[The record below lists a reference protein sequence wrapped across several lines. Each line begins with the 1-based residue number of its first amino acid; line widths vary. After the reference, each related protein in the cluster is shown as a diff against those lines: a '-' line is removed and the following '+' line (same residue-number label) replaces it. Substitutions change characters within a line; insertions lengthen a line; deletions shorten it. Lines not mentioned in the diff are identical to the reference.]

1 MGTAIASFRRWPGL
15 LIGSALLLGLA
26 GCQDGSNATGGAGAP
41 PPTSVDVVTL
51 QPVSVDI
58 IETYTGRV
66 SAYRSAEIRPQVNGI
81 ILQRA
86 FEEGSSVK
94 AGDLLYQIDPALYK
108 AALASAESELALQQ
122 ANAQSARLLAER
134 YRELV
139 KSAAVSRQEA
149 DDAEAAWKQAQ
160 AQIQAAKAQVQSARI
175 NLDYTRITAPI
186 SGVIS
191 RSSIT
196 EGALVSAQ
204 QADALATVRQLQPV
218 YVDIRQPAATLLQM
232 KRSSDAPS
240 ASVTLKLEDGSP
252 LGESGQLQFS
262 ESSVD
267 EGTGT
272 VNVRALFDNKESLL
286 LPGMFVRAEV
296 VVEHLNNT
304 LLAPQRGISRLPN
317 GATTALVVGADN
329 QVETRNVIVGRAKDD
344 NWIVK
349 SGLEAGDRLIIAGLQ
364 KIAPGAKVNPREA
377 NSNSNSAAQ

>member
-1 MGTAIASFRRWPGL
+1 M
-15 LIGSALLLGLA
+15 
-26 GCQDGSNATGGAGAP
+26 
-41 PPTSVDVVTL
+41 
-51 QPVSVDI
+51 
-58 IETYTGRV
+58 
-66 SAYRSAEIRPQVNGI
+66 
-81 ILQRA
+81 
-86 FEEGSSVK
+86 
-94 AGDLLYQIDPALYK
+94 
-108 AALASAESELALQQ
+108 
-122 ANAQSARLLAER
+122 
-134 YRELV
+134 
-139 KSAAVSRQEA
+139 
-149 DDAEAAWKQAQ
+149 
-160 AQIQAAKAQVQSARI
+160 QSARI

-232 KRSSDAPS
+232 KRTSDAPN
-240 ASVTLKLEDGSP
+240 ASVKLKLEDGSP
-252 LGESGQLQFS
+252 LSESGQLQFS

-272 VNVRALFDNKESLL
+272 VNVRALFDNKERLL
-286 LPGMFVRAEV
+286 LPGLFVRAEV
-296 VVEHLNNT
+296 VVEHLDNA

-317 GATTALVVGADN
+317 GATTAMVVGADN
-329 QVETRNVIVGRAKDD
+329 QVETRSVAVGRAKDD

-377 NSNSNSAAQ
+377 NSTSNSAAQ